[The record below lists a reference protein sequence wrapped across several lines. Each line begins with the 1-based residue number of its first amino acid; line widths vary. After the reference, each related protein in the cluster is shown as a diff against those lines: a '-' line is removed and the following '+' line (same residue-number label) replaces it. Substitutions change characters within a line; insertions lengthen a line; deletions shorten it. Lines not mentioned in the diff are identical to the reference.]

1 MDRVSREKCWKGR
14 DAFFACLDRNGVV
27 DPLSQKNVDTV
38 GKECGREKGEFEE
51 GCVATWVDYFCKK
64 RVMEIQR
71 AQLIED
77 AQKRG
82 VQVLGPQDVR
92 HPGGKGDSA

>member
-1 MDRVSREKCWKGR
+1 MDRSSREKCWSGR
-14 DAFFACLDRNGVV
+14 DAFFNCLDLHNIV
-27 DPLSQKNVDTV
+27 DPLSAKNTAQVEASCS
-38 GKECGREKGEFEE
+38 GEKAQFER

-71 AQLIED
+71 AQMIEA

-82 VQVLGPQDVR
+82 VQVLGPEDVR